1 MAMATALRRISSPIK
16 RLYNGGS
23 LYYMSSL
30 PNQAVYEKNGV
41 TWPKQLNAPL
51 EEVDPEIADIIEHEK
66 ARQWKGLELIP
77 SENFTS
83 VSVMQAVGS
92 VMTNKYSEGYPG
104 ARYYGGNEYI
114 DMAETLCQKRALE
127 AFRLDPAK
135 WGVNVQPLSG
145 SPANFHVYTALLKPH
160 ERIMALDLPHG
171 GHLSHGYQ
179 TDTKKISAVSIFF
192 ETMPYRL
199 NESTGYIDYD
209 QLEKSA
215 TLFRPKLIVA
225 GASAYARLYDYA
237 RIRKVC
243 EKQKAVMLADMA
255 HISGLVAAGV
265 IPSPFDYADVVTTT
279 THKSLRGPRG
289 AMIFFRKGVKE
300 VNKQGKEVL
309 YDYEDKINQAV
320 FPGLQ
325 GGPHNH
331 TITGLAVALKQAMTP
346 EYKAYQE
353 QCLSNSSTFA
363 QALAEN
369 GYELVSGGTENH
381 LVLVNLKNKGIDG
394 SRVEKVLEAVHIAA
408 NKNTVPGDVSA
419 MVPGGIRMGTPAL
432 TSRGFIEEDFV
443 KVAEFFDAAVK
454 IAVKI
459 KAETSGTKLKDFVTT
474 LQSRNHEVQKLR
486 NCLYIHKGPIYN
498 FLKVFLKG
506 ICLPM
511 YVVHSEDKPWNIW
524 DFIAV
529 FICLSAIITA
539 YYADTQLYNFVSR
552 NQKLKELGE
561 PMVPNLDERL
571 WRYSRHP
578 NYLGEQLWWWG
589 LVLFSWNLDQAWTFV
604 GALINS
610 MCLAHVTV
618 LVEKRML
625 KQTYRVEA
633 YKLYQRTT
641 SVWIPWLKSSAK
653 GKDKD
658 TLVYFQSI

>member
-1 MAMATALRRISSPIK
+1 MAMALALRRLSPFGDKPI
-16 RLYNGGS
+16 RPLFNATS
-23 LYYMSSL
+23 HYYMSSL
-30 PNQAVYEKNGV
+30 PNEAVYDKEKPGV

-51 EEVDPEIADIIEHEK
+51 EAVDPEIADIIEHEK
-66 ARQWKGLELIP
+66 TRQWKGLELIP

-83 VSVMQAVGS
+83 LSVMQAVGS

-104 ARYYGGNEYI
+104 ARYYGGNEFI
-114 DMAETLCQKRALE
+114 DMAESLCQKRALE

-145 SPANFHVYTALLKPH
+145 SPANFQVYTALLKPH
-160 ERIMALDLPHG
+160 DRIMALDLPHG

-215 TLFRPKLIVA
+215 KLFRPKLIVA

-237 RIRKVC
+237 HIRKVC
-243 EKQKAVMLADMA
+243 NNQKAILLADMA

-265 IPSPFDYADVVTTT
+265 IPSPFEYADVVTTT

-300 VNKQGKEVL
+300 INKQGKITVL

-331 TITGLAVALKQAMTP
+331 TITGLAVALKQATTP

-353 QCLSNSSTFA
+353 QVLSNCSRFA
-363 QALAEN
+363 QSLVEK

-432 TSRGFIEEDFV
+432 TSRGFVEEDFA
-443 KVAEFFDAAVK
+443 KVADFFDATVK
-454 IAVKI
+454 LAVKI
-459 KAETSGTKLKDFVTT
+459 KGEAQGTKLKDFVAA
-474 LQSRNHEVQKLR
+474 LAAPHFQSEIAKLR
-486 NCLYIHKGPIYN
+486 HDVEEYAKQFPTIGFEKET
-498 FLKVFLKG
+498 LK
-506 ICLPM
+506 
-511 YVVHSEDKPWNIW
+511 
-524 DFIAV
+524 
-529 FICLSAIITA
+529 
-539 YYADTQLYNFVSR
+539 
-552 NQKLKELGE
+552 
-561 PMVPNLDERL
+561 
-571 WRYSRHP
+571 
-578 NYLGEQLWWWG
+578 
-589 LVLFSWNLDQAWTFV
+589 
-604 GALINS
+604 
-610 MCLAHVTV
+610 
-618 LVEKRML
+618 
-625 KQTYRVEA
+625 
-633 YKLYQRTT
+633 YKN
-641 SVWIPWLKSSAK
+641 
-653 GKDKD
+653 
-658 TLVYFQSI
+658 